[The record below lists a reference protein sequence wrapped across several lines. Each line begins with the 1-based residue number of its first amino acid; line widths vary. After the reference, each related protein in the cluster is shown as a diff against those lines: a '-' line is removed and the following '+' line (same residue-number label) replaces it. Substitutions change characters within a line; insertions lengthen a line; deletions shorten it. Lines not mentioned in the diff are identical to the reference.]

1 MILKLIIFIVAIG
14 AIYRFFG
21 GKIPFIDKEEKATRD
36 KDEVEK
42 DFGGQIEGTSKCAS
56 CGIYITEDDALIY
69 HRKAYCSNSCVED
82 SKKLK

>member
-21 GKIPFIDKEEKATRD
+21 GKIPLIDREEKKP

-42 DFGGQIEGTSKCAS
+42 DFRGQIEGTSKCAS
-56 CGIYITEDDALIY
+56 CGIYMTEDDALIY
-69 HRKAYCSNSCVED
+69 HRKAYCSNNCVED